1 MRWFYINGTASLCRR
16 RILFVPRLGCSELK
30 PDEGTL
36 LATLTGEVSFAH
48 ATKLLGRVAGTRK
61 ALLLVFSMFWIQ
73 RAEVICFLTWAGHRM
88 NRRWI
93 GPGE

>member
-48 ATKLLGRVAGTRK
+48 ATKIGGQSSRNAESLAFGFFYVLDSASRSDLFSDVGGTPDEPK
-61 ALLLVFSMFWIQ
+61 MD
-73 RAEVICFLTWAGHRM
+73 RAW
-88 NRRWI
+88 
-93 GPGE
+93 